1 MTTLHQ
7 LTSIEEKPSL
17 QTKLMR
23 HVLVPLAIVWLIGTL
38 VSAGIANYFAQK
50 AFDRSLL
57 DDAYAVAAHVR
68 LNDAWPPQ
76 LEIDL
81 SSSEISSLLFD
92 QSESMFFAVYRENG
106 SLMAGHAG
114 LKGPADLVPGK
125 SAIEFGDVHFQGRA
139 MRSVVL
145 HQIKPSP
152 FTIVVA
158 QTNRSRTHLLEQLLG
173 YSVLPQL
180 LLFVVIAIWLRSAI
194 ARDLQPLVNLELAVE
209 LRDAADL
216 EPMVVSSNTQDV
228 DKLNAAI
235 NALLARIQDG
245 LNAQREFSGN
255 VAHELRTPLAGIRAL
270 AEYALQSDQP
280 QAWREQLERIQD
292 SSKRASH
299 LADQLLALALAD
311 EADLSLRREPVRL
324 DLLVTNAIVEMSARA
339 RAMNVDLGAEG
350 VEQPVTIMGNPTLI
364 EGILNNLIDNA
375 LRYGKPQSMA
385 PAQVTVHLIAI
396 EDRIELTVVDNGP
409 GLTKEECEQLLAR
422 GSQGIA
428 GQAMRQGAGF
438 GLSIITRYAQLLG
451 ATFWLQNVPHQQGL
465 EAHIV
470 FVNQRPAA
478 KLVALNTERG

>member
-1 MTTLHQ
+1 MTPVPQ
-7 LTSIEEKPSL
+7 LRPLAEKPSL
-17 QTKLMR
+17 RTKLMR

-38 VSAGIANYFAQK
+38 LSAGIANYFAQK

-57 DDAYAVAAHVR
+57 DDAYAVAGHVR

-76 LEIDL
+76 LEVDL
-81 SSSEISSLLFD
+81 SSTEIASLLFD

-114 LKGPADLVPGK
+114 LKGPADWVPGL
-125 SAIEFGDVHFQGRA
+125 SAIEFGDVHFQGQP

-145 HQIKPSP
+145 HQLKPGP

-158 QTNRSRTHLLEQLLG
+158 QTNRSRTRLLEQLLG
-173 YSVLPQL
+173 YSILPQL
-180 LLFVVIAIWLRSAI
+180 LLLVLIAIWLRSAI
-194 ARDLQPLVNLELAVE
+194 ARDLQPLVDLELAVE

-270 AEYALQSDQP
+270 AEYGLQSDQP

-311 EADLSLRREPVRL
+311 EADLTLRRESVRL
-324 DLLVTNAIVEMSARA
+324 DLLVTNAIVEASARA
-339 RAMNVDLGAEG
+339 RGMNVDLGAEG
-350 VEQPVTIMGNPTLI
+350 VEQAVTIMGNAALI
-364 EGILNNLIDNA
+364 SGILNNLIDNA
-375 LRYGKPQSMA
+375 MRYGKPSQV
-385 PAQVTVHLIAI
+385 PAEVTVRLSAV
-396 EDRIELTVVDNGP
+396 EDRIELTVIDNGP
-409 GLTKEECEQLLAR
+409 GLTPEECEQLLAR
-422 GSQGIA
+422 GTQGIA

-438 GLSIITRYAQLLG
+438 GLSIVTRYAHLLG

-465 EAHIV
+465 EAHVV
-470 FVNQRPAA
+470 FVNLRPAA
-478 KLVALNTERG
+478 TLGTLNTERA